1 MNHTRTDNARKEL
14 LDQIRAIQFMTVDLN
29 LYLDTHP
36 NDCRAMNE
44 YNYYVRQL
52 QSLKREYEM
61 QYGPLMNFGHS
72 LSPCPW
78 RWIEEP
84 WPWEEGI

>member
-1 MNHTRTDNARKEL
+1 MNYVRADKARREL
-14 LDQIRAIQFMTVDLN
+14 LDQIRAIEFMTIDLN

-36 NDCRAMNE
+36 DDCRAMNE

-61 QYGPLMNFGHS
+61 QYGPLANF
-72 LSPCPW
+72 
-78 RWIEEP
+78 
-84 WPWEEGI
+84 

>member
-1 MNHTRTDNARKEL
+1 MNMLIPIIKERTAGSDKGNSVYDR
-14 LDQIRAIQFMTVDLN
+14 RLN

-44 YNYYVRQL
+44 YNCYVRQL